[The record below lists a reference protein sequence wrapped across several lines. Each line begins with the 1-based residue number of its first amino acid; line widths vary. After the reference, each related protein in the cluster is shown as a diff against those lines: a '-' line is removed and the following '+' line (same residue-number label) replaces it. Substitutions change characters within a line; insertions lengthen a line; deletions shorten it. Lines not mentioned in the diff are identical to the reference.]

1 MMNYKLPSD
10 LIIFGAKSLALGAS
24 QAICKIYPEI
34 HIQGFVV
41 SSLEGNPSILN
52 GMKVYEL
59 SELEDKDIA
68 ILIATPQDI
77 HDKIILYLNEQG
89 FNNHICMDW
98 RLEAYLMSR
107 YYDLTG
113 AFSILPKAIDSDK
126 NSITDK
132 SGSLTDKVIC
142 YMAKFYRDKK
152 IANDY
157 IIPDWVFPI
166 QVGAALTDERVCDLV
181 DNIGNN
187 ISTKNVNY
195 CELTALYWMWKNC
208 LNNKYEYYGL
218 CQYRRMLDIN
228 MTQMDYI
235 FNNDIDVILPLPT
248 MCEPNISEH
257 HERYVKAA
265 DWEAMLEAVN
275 ELCPEYIETYNKI
288 FKNNYMYNYNIMLAK
303 KEVLLDY
310 CNWLFPIL
318 ERTEELSVPKG
329 SERSDRYIGYLGE
342 NLMTLYFMHNAD
354 KLKIY
359 HTGRV
364 MLV

>member
-1 MMNYKLPSD
+1 MNYKFPSN
-10 LIIFGAKSLALGAS
+10 LMIFGAKSLALGAT
-24 QAICKIYPEI
+24 QAIRKIYPEI
-34 HIQGFVV
+34 HIQGFIV
-41 SSLEGNPSILN
+41 SSLEGNPSTLS
-52 GMKVYEL
+52 GVKVYEL
-59 SELEDKDIA
+59 SEIKDKNIT

-77 HDKIILYLNEQG
+77 QDKIILYLNEQG
-89 FNNHICMDW
+89 FHNHICMDW
-98 RLEAYLMSR
+98 KLEAYLMSK
-107 YYDLTG
+107 YYELIG

-126 NSITDK
+126 NSIIYK
-132 SGSLTDKVIC
+132 RGILSDKVLC

-152 IANDY
+152 ISNDY
-157 IIPDWVFPI
+157 IIPDYVLSV
-166 QVGAALTDERVCDLV
+166 QVGAALTDERVCDVV
-181 DNIGNN
+181 DNIGKN

-208 LNNKYEYYGL
+208 LNNKYEYCGL
-218 CQYRRMLDIN
+218 YQYRRLLDID

-257 HERYVKAA
+257 HSRYIKES
-265 DWEAMLEAVN
+265 DWEAMLTALE
-275 ELCPEYIETYNKI
+275 ELQPEYRVAYDDI
-288 FKNNYMYNYNIMLAK
+288 FSQEFMYNYNIMVAK

-329 SERSDRYIGYLGE
+329 SERADRYIGYLGE
-342 NLMTLYFMHNAD
+342 NLMTLYFMYNAD

-364 MLV
+364 MLL